1 MENNNILQNLF
12 LKQFNE
18 SNAIAYNQAFVA
30 GTSDY
35 SFQLLDNAYRLAG
48 QYYASLKIAIES
60 NKCESEHCALE
71 LKQLKQL
78 EEAPQASLDFLSSVI
93 NELSTT
99 EESSFDPNNDYRY
112 AAANSIMTGKPGFSK
127 TDGYE
132 AYLDLLQDGS
142 QQIEFRGP
150 LFKRKQEVPFQGQMF
165 EINVDNPL
173 IINNSSLSA
182 LLDSDTS
189 LVVSTPDV
197 GAGML
202 LLLPETGLF
211 AQEMINE
218 NKELKA
224 NAKISEEFVL
234 KNSDGSFDYE
244 IVDLGDNKG
253 KNVLKYDMK
262 KIEQKV
268 TPFINAEVAGLMS
281 SEQDV
286 IAAWNVY
293 ISKDTSVDEDAQMA
307 QDANAGNASWIY
319 ELDLPLQQEKKIIF
333 GIKFKQYFIN
343 NYLNQFTTNQPPT
356 VKEDAAVFDLEE
368 NKQAQAE
375 KFEKENNIKI

>member
-30 GTSDY
+30 GASDY

-78 EEAPQASLDFLSSVI
+78 EEAPQASLDFLSSII

-112 AAANSIMTGKPGFSK
+112 AAANSVMTGKPGFSK
-127 TDGYE
+127 TDGYSV
-132 AYLDLLQDGS
+132 YLDLLQDGS
-142 QQIEFRGP
+142 QQIAFYGP
-150 LFKRKQEVPFQGQMF
+150 TFV
-165 EINVDNPL
+165 IPL
-173 IINNSSLSA
+173 IINNSSLNA

-189 LVVSTPDV
+189 LVVSTPDI
-197 GAGML
+197 GAEML

-224 NAKISEEFVL
+224 TAKISEEFVM
-234 KNSDGSFDYE
+234 KNADGSFDYE
-244 IVDLGDNKG
+244 IVDLGNNQG
-253 KNVLKYDMK
+253 KNVLKYDMS

-293 ISKDTSVDEDAQMA
+293 ISKDTSASEDAQMA
-307 QDANAGNASWIY
+307 QDANAGNSSWSY
-319 ELDLPLQQEKKIIF
+319 ELDLPLQQEKKVLF
-333 GIKFKQYFIN
+333 ETKYKEYFMN
-343 NYLNQFTTNQPPT
+343 NYLKQFTTNQIPT
-356 VKEDAAVFDLEE
+356 VKEDAAVFNLAEA
-368 NKQAQAE
+368 KQAKAQ
-375 KFEKENNIKI
+375 KFLDDNKLN

>member
-30 GTSDY
+30 STSDY

-48 QYYASLKIAIES
+48 KYYAKLKIAIES
-60 NKCESEHCALE
+60 NKCKSEHCALE

-78 EEAPQASLDFLSSVI
+78 EEAPQTSLDFLSSLI
-93 NELSTT
+93 AELSVT
-99 EESSFDPNNDYRY
+99 EESSFDPNNDYKY
-112 AAANSIMTGKPGFSK
+112 AAANSVMAGRPGFSK

-142 QQIEFRGP
+142 QQIAFYGP
-150 LFKRKQEVPFQGQMF
+150 VFETVKQNPFTFETFKVK
-165 EINVDNPL
+165 NPL
-173 IINNSSLSA
+173 IINSSA
-182 LLDSDTS
+182 LTALTDSNTS
-189 LVVSTPDV
+189 LVVSTPDI

-211 AQEMINE
+211 LQEMINE
-218 NKELKA
+218 NKELKG

-234 KNSDGSFDYE
+234 KNPDGSFDYE
-244 IVDLGDNKG
+244 IVDIGNGQG
-253 KNVLKYDMK
+253 KNILKYDLG
-262 KIEQKV
+262 KIEKKV
-268 TPFINAEVAGLMS
+268 APFINAEVAGLMS

-319 ELDLPLQQEKKIIF
+319 ELDLPLQQDKKVLF
-333 GIKFKQYFIN
+333 ETKYKEYFMN
-343 NYLNQFTTNQPPT
+343 NYLKQFTKNQLPT
-356 VKEDAAVFDLEE
+356 VKEDAAVFDLAEA
-368 NKQAQAE
+368 KKAKAQ
-375 KFEKENNIKI
+375 KFLDDNDLN